1 MTFGE
6 QLFFGL
12 IVAAFMIF
20 GVSLAIVASRTSRYM
35 RRKASETQDAS
46 MPRAA

>member
-12 IVAAFMIF
+12 ILAAFVIF
-20 GVSLAIVASRTSRYM
+20 GVTLAIVASRTNRYM
-35 RRKASETQDAS
+35 RGKASETHDTS
-46 MPRAA
+46 LSRAA